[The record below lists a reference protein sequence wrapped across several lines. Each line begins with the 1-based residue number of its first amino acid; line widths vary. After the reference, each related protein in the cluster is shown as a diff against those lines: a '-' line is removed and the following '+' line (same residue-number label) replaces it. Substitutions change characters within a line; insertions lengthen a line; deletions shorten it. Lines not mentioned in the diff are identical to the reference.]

1 MAPDMPRSIIYVST
15 ELTQQTGVTMRELRF
30 RRFVWFVAS
39 KSNIFRSDMRIARE
53 IALAWRE
60 HGGVPPREVQRTIIR
75 KYETDEDQRGSRL
88 GSAAR
93 RYSSQVRVLVAP
105 ISRDGA

>member
-1 MAPDMPRSIIYVST
+1 
-15 ELTQQTGVTMRELRF
+15 MRELRF

-60 HGGVPPREVQRTIIR
+60 HGGVPPSEVQRTIIR
-75 KYETDEDQRGSRL
+75 KYDPDEEPAGSRHVAGL
-88 GSAAR
+88 RLVSAHPVEAVPCER
-93 RYSSQVRVLVAP
+93 HV
-105 ISRDGA
+105 